1 MQLLANT
8 DANATAGM
16 QEVILQAVQEAV
28 RNASSRGWE
37 AVVLVLVMLG
47 LIGLTG
53 FIVKWLIRSMDKRLE
68 EAKDREDRMA
78 KRLTELETFAQVTLL
93 KVVNDT
99 SAMATK
105 VLGAVDALTSALS
118 SKPCLLDPTRQ
129 EAFVD
134 RMADRVGEHIIDERQ
149 KQT

>member
-1 MQLLANT
+1 
-8 DANATAGM
+8 M
-16 QEVILQAVQEAV
+16 QEVIIQAVQEAV

-99 SAMATK
+99 SAMACK
-105 VLGAVDALTSALS
+105 VLGAVDALTAALS
-118 SKPCLLDPTRQ
+118 SKPCLLEPERQ
-129 EAFVD
+129 EQFVD
-134 RMADRVGEHIIDERQ
+134 RMADRVGEHIIDQRRQ
-149 KQT
+149 EAKT